1 MVTLP
6 TLTRNPNLTF
16 IPENKTLPN
25 EVQKRFGSS
34 WWTGLAPQECLGF
47 CKETQTLHALPLL
60 NLSLCTRQDV
70 LDYFNNSWTLTELL
84 FAGLKT
90 DSAYTRSPYHQLR
103 HPLMFYYG
111 HPAVLY
117 LNKMRLAGLIDKPVD
132 LYLEKIL
139 ETGVDEMSWDDMAK
153 NEMLWPKV
161 EEVHAYRKKV
171 YNLIKLVIENHPD
184 FDSPKKFFGQNPQN
198 HPFWSIWMGLEH
210 EKIHLETSSVL
221 FRELP
226 LEMVETPKYW
236 VSLHPSAN
244 TPQDRQT
251 SAIVWKKIKGDKV
264 RIGKD
269 LNTPSYGWDNE
280 YGHRDI
286 DLRDFQYS
294 EKLISNSDY
303 YEFVRT
309 GGYIEDRYWKP
320 EGLQWRKFRNTKR
333 PSFWMSVG
341 PEGLHEYK
349 LRTIFSAIDMP
360 WTWPAEV
367 NYHEAE
373 AFCFWKQEQDR
384 SSLKYR
390 LLTEAEHHAARNS
403 NETDPVLQVK
413 HFSEMKLPHQTAANF
428 NLKYSSPSPVD
439 SEIFGNVWQ
448 WVEDQFN
455 PLAQFK
461 VHPYYDDF
469 STPCFDGKH
478 QMIMGG
484 SFISCGH
491 EASVY
496 ARFHFRPHFYQ
507 HSGFRISASLD
518 GTSDNGAYL
527 LKSDG
532 DYIHQ
537 TRANILDQMKKEN
550 WWQHIE
556 QPLTLSAPENEQ
568 LFTAVKN
575 RLFSFLNQ
583 FSTMQAGG
591 SPNTE
596 VPYQASKNFPEF
608 ATNTEVLLKS
618 VFEDLL
624 PLSQLPGHPNYGA
637 YLAGSTNMVSA
648 LAQLIATTLNPFSG
662 HYSFAPGLIQLEAEA
677 IRWFVR
683 LFEYPEKTALGY
695 FTSGGS
701 AANLSAI
708 SIARKEKLTPD
719 QYSRARV
726 YASDQSHHCI
736 GKAMA
741 ILGFSPES
749 LVLIESDSKNKMSL
763 VALERQ
769 ISKDLEQGFHP
780 LMVVGT
786 AGSTNTGAI
795 DPLEEIAST
804 AKKFSLWFHIDGAY
818 GALFKL
824 TEIGK
829 TKLKG
834 IELSDSISFDPHKS
848 MSMPY
853 GTGALII
860 RDREHLLYNYPGA
873 KTYMPEENFYDESG
887 LKVDY
892 SEITPELS
900 REWRGFKVWLPL
912 KVFGVGPFILNLEE
926 KLELSKWAFEKMKF
940 IQHIEILSEP
950 ELTVQT
956 FRVHSFGSEDQNRKA
971 TELLLKNINASDS
984 LFLSACTLKGK
995 RCIRLSLLSHQMHF
1009 AEVQTF
1015 VSQLPNLIQQTIQEL
1030 ESSP

>member
-6 TLTRNPNLTF
+6 TLTRNPNLTY
-16 IPENKTLPN
+16 IPESKTLPN
-25 EVQKRFGSS
+25 EVQTRFGDR
-34 WWTGLAPQECLGF
+34 WWTGLAPQQCLGF
-47 CKETQTLHALPLL
+47 CKESQTLHALPLL
-60 NLSLCTRQDV
+60 NLSLCSRQDV

-103 HPLMFYYG
+103 HPLIFYYG

-117 LNKMRLAGLIDKPVD
+117 LNKMRLAGLIEKPVD

-171 YNLIKLVIENHPD
+171 YTLVKQVIETHPD
-184 FDSPKKFFGQNPQN
+184 LESPQKFFAQNPQN
-198 HPFWSIWMGLEH
+198 HPLWSLWMGMEH

-221 FRELP
+221 IRELP
-226 LEMVETPKYW
+226 QEIVETPKHW
-236 VSLHPSAN
+236 AELHPSAK
-244 TPQDRQT
+244 TPQARLN
-251 SAIVWKKIKGDKV
+251 SPIAWKKMQACKV
-264 RIGKD
+264 RIGKET
-269 LNTPSYGWDNE
+269 NAPSYGWDNE
-280 YGHRDI
+280 YGHRDVE
-286 DLRDFQYS
+286 LRDFQYT
-294 EKLISNSDY
+294 EKLISNADY
-303 YEFVRT
+303 YEFVRS
-309 GGYIEDRYWKP
+309 GSYIEDRFWKP
-320 EGLQWRKFRNTKR
+320 EGLHWRKFRNTKR
-333 PSFWMSVG
+333 PTFWMAVG

-349 LRTIFSAIDMP
+349 LRTIFSVIDMP
-360 WTWPAEV
+360 WNWPVEV

-373 AFCFWKQEQDR
+373 AYCAWKQEQDR

-390 LLTEAEHHAARNS
+390 LLTEAEHHAARNC
-403 NETDPVLQVK
+403 NGKDPILQSR
-413 HFSEMKLPHQTAANF
+413 HFDDMKAPPDMPANF
-428 NLKYSSPSPVD
+428 NLKYGSPSPVD
-439 SEIFGNVWQ
+439 AEVFGNVWQ

-455 PLAQFK
+455 PLTQFK
-461 VHPYYDDF
+461 VHSYYDDF

-507 HSGFRISASLD
+507 HSGFRIAATLD
-518 GTSDNGAYL
+518 GTHDNGAYL
-527 LKSDG
+527 LKSSG
-532 DYIHQ
+532 EYTHQ
-537 TRANILDQMKKEN
+537 TRSNILDQMKKEN
-550 WWQHIE
+550 WWQQVE
-556 QPLTLSAPENEQ
+556 QPLSLSALENEQ

-583 FSTMQAGG
+583 FSSMSASG
-591 SPNTE
+591 SPNLE
-596 VPYQASKNFPEF
+596 VPYQASKNFPELP
-608 ATNTEVLLKS
+608 TNAEVLLKS
-618 VFEDLL
+618 VFDDLL
-624 PLSQLPGHPNYGA
+624 PLSQLPGHPNYAA

-648 LAQLIATTLNPFSG
+648 LAQLISTTINPFSG

-708 SIARKEKLTPD
+708 SIARKEKLKPED
-719 QYSRARV
+719 YARARV

-741 ILGFSPES
+741 ILGFSPDS
-749 LVLIESDSKNKMSL
+749 LVLIESDAKNKMNLS
-763 VALERQ
+763 ALEKQ
-769 ISKDLEQGFHP
+769 ITKDIEQGFRP

-786 AGSTNTGAI
+786 AGSTNTGTI
-795 DPLEEIAST
+795 DPLEGIAAT

-824 TEIGK
+824 TEAGK

-834 IELSDSISFDPHKS
+834 LELSDSISFDPHKS

-860 RDREHLLYNYPGA
+860 RDRKHLLYSYPGA

-926 KLELSKWAFEKMKF
+926 KLALSKWACEKLKT
-940 IQHIEILSEP
+940 IRNIEILSEP

-956 FRVHSFGSEDQNRKA
+956 FRINVFSSEEQNRKA
-971 TELLLKNINASDS
+971 TELLLKNINASNT
-984 LFLSACTLKGK
+984 LFLSACTLKGQ

-1009 AEVQTF
+1009 GQVQKF
-1015 VSQLPNLIQQTIQEL
+1015 VDNLPSLIQQTLREMD
-1030 ESSP
+1030 S